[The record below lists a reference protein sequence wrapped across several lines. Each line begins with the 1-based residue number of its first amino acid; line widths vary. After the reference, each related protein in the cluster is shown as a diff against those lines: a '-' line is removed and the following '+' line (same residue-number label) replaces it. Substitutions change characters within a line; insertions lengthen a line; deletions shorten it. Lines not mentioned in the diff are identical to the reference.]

1 MSTTAPAAVTESR
14 TSSEEVAALA
24 REKRSPK
31 YYVGMIASY
40 IGMAL
45 IVLYCI
51 IPFYWMVV
59 SSLRLPTEGRS
70 TEFVPSPVSVA
81 NYQGVFAGT
90 NNFGRS
96 LINSLIVSGTT
107 TILTLL
113 FGIVAA
119 YALARLSFR
128 GKGMV
133 LWLIMAC
140 SMFPLIILIPPLLKM
155 FSSTEPFTWFPY
167 WINTYQ
173 AVIVPGLSFG
183 LPLAVWYA
191 AGAPWTIDWPALR
204 GFNFRGGV
212 TVSPE
217 YFALLLGLVLYTAG
231 FIAEIVRAGILAVP
245 QGQWEAAQA
254 LGLRPGQVLKRIVLP
269 QALRVIVPPMTSQYL
284 NITKNSSLAVAIG
297 YQDIVSI
304 ANTTLNQTGQAIE
317 GIAIIMLVYLTISLS
332 ISLFMN
338 WYNARIALVER

>member
-1 MSTTAPAAVTESR
+1 MSATAAQTQLDTGSQ
-14 TSSEEVAALA
+14 TSADEIAALA

-31 YYVGMIASY
+31 FYIGMVASY

-70 TEFVPSPVSVA
+70 TEYIPSPASVQ
-81 NYQGVFAGT
+81 NYSGVFAGT

-155 FSSTEPFTWFPY
+155 FSSTEPFEWFPR
-167 WINTYQ
+167 WVDTYQ
-173 AVIVPGLSFG
+173 AVIIPGLSFG
-183 LPLAVWYA
+183 LPLAVWNLTAFFRQLPVELEQAAMVDGCTPGVAFRKVILPLAAPGLFTTAILAFISAWNEFLLASQLSSDKTQPVTVAIANSTGSQPHQEPYTAVMA
-191 AGAPWTIDWPALR
+191 AGTIITVPLIIMVLLLQKKIVAGLTA
-204 GFNFRGGV
+204 GGV
-212 TVSPE
+212 K
-217 YFALLLGLVLYTAG
+217 G
-231 FIAEIVRAGILAVP
+231 
-245 QGQWEAAQA
+245 
-254 LGLRPGQVLKRIVLP
+254 
-269 QALRVIVPPMTSQYL
+269 
-284 NITKNSSLAVAIG
+284 
-297 YQDIVSI
+297 
-304 ANTTLNQTGQAIE
+304 
-317 GIAIIMLVYLTISLS
+317 
-332 ISLFMN
+332 
-338 WYNARIALVER
+338 